1 MEILVKAL
9 SLVAIILVG
18 QVIKRLGW
26 VQASDFPIF
35 SNIVLKVTL
44 PCVLVTSFNDQDLP
58 TGLLLGLA
66 SAGLITNLVLQ
77 LGGWLAERRS
87 GKREQAFGVINVA
100 SFNMGAF
107 ATPYLA
113 GFMGPAAVV
122 QASLF
127 DIGNAFGAA
136 GIGYAWSTSLA
147 DESRRVTV
155 GRFFRRMFSSVVF
168 DVYLVLV
175 LMQLLDLRFPA
186 PVITFTSTVGAANT
200 FLAMLMI
207 GIGLEIRIERTRL
220 RRALRLLGVRY
231 VLATLMACAVWFLP
245 LPLAQEIRLLL
256 TMVMFAPIAAMAP
269 GFTQEIGEDVSVSTF
284 MTSASILVGIVVM
297 PLILLA
303 LG

>member
-9 SLVAIILVG
+9 SLVAIIVVG
-18 QVIKRLGW
+18 YTTKKIGW
-26 VQASDFPIF
+26 VRASDFPIF
-35 SNIVLKVTL
+35 SNLVLKVTL
-44 PCVLVTSFNDQDLP
+44 PCVLITSFNDQSLP
-58 TGLLLGLA
+58 PGLLFGLA
-66 SAGLITNLVLQ
+66 GIGLLANLVMQMGAVVL
-77 LGGWLAERRS
+77 ERRR
-87 GKREQAFGVINVA
+87 GRQAQAFAVLNIP

-147 DESRRVTV
+147 DESRRVTA
-155 GRFFRRMFSSVVF
+155 GRFVRAMFSSVVF

-175 LMQLLDLRFPA
+175 AMQLFELRFPA
-186 PVITFTSTVGAANT
+186 PVITFTETVGAANT

-207 GIGLEIRIERTRL
+207 GIGLEMKLDRARYGL
-220 RRALRLLGVRY
+220 ALRYLSVRWI
-231 VLATLMACAVWFLP
+231 LAALMAVAVWQLP
-245 LPLAQEIRLLL
+245 LPQEVRLLL
-256 TMVMFAPIAAMAP
+256 AMVMFAPIAAMAP
-269 GFTQEIGEDVSVSTF
+269 GFTQEIEGDVALSTF
-284 MTSASILVGIVVM
+284 MTSASILVGIIVM
-297 PLILLA
+297 PTILLT